1 MSLEKL
7 WRVTI
12 DAASKTS
19 EFKEHYDFAG
29 EVGPHVVLK
38 LLVQREYLRGAIG
51 KAATLY
57 NRADHPAALLLV
69 KTLIEDDA
77 AWAKE
82 KQKIDDGPLS
92 L

>member
-1 MSLEKL
+1 MTLKKL
-7 WRVTI
+7 WRLCL
-12 DAASKTS
+12 DASSRAG

-38 LLVQREYLRGAIG
+38 LLSQREYLRGAMS
-51 KAATLY
+51 KAVTLY

-69 KTLIEDDA
+69 KALDEDDA

-82 KQKIDDGPLS
+82 KSDVDDGPLS

>member
-1 MSLEKL
+1 MTLDNL
-7 WRVTI
+7 WRLTI
-12 DAASKTS
+12 DAASKTA
-19 EFKEHYDFAG
+19 EFKEQYDFAG